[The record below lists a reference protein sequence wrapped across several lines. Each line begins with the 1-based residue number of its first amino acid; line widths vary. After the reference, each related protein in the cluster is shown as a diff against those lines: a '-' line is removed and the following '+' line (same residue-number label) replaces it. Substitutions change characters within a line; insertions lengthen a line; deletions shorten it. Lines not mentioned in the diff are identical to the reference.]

1 MDDSVSNHFVPAR
14 GLELGSPA
22 LLEKSRLVVGIYDP
36 CAWRQKQEDP
46 GEVLPSQTSKPTRLQ
61 DH

>member
-1 MDDSVSNHFVPAR
+1 MDGSVSKVITVPA
-14 GLELGSPA
+14 SPA
-22 LLEKSRLVVGIYDP
+22 LIEKPSTVVGIFDP

-46 GEVLPSQTSKPTRLQ
+46 GEVLPSQASKSTGLQ